1 MSKSVAVA
9 GKGGTGKSTIA
20 ALIVKGLVRRGMGP
34 VLAVDADPDCNLGT
48 LLGMRP
54 EQTVGGL
61 RDEIL
66 QNIKD
71 FPAGMTKANYIEAGL
86 HGIIEESEGVDLVTM
101 GKGEG
106 SGCYCFINSLIR
118 KFCDDLAP
126 SYRWLVMDN
135 EAGME
140 HLSRRT
146 TVDVDGLIVV
156 VTENPLS
163 LHCAEQVEEITA
175 GMRGRVREQY
185 VVTNM
190 VREDRRPVVHKRLE
204 GLGMKLLCD
213 VPYDE
218 KLEELIFE
226 GRSVGELN
234 GAPLTGCID
243 RIIDKIGGENAGT

>member
-1 MSKSVAVA
+1 MTRSVAVA

-20 ALIVKGLVRRGMGP
+20 ALLVETLIKKKMGP

-48 LLGMRP
+48 LLGKRP

-66 QNIKD
+66 QEIKN

-86 HGIIEESEGVDLVTM
+86 HGIIDEGDGFDLVTM

-126 SYRWLVMDN
+126 SYKWMVMDN
-135 EAGME
+135 EAGLE

-146 TVDVDGLIVV
+146 TVDVDGLVVV
-156 VTENPLS
+156 VTESPLS
-163 LHCAEQVEEITA
+163 VDCARQVEEITA
-175 GMRGRVREQY
+175 DFKDRIRGRY

-190 VREDRRPVVHKRLE
+190 VKSERREMVHKRLS
-204 GLGMKLLCD
+204 GMSLELLCD
-213 VPYDE
+213 VPHDAQ
-218 KLEELIFE
+218 LEELIFT
-226 GRSVGELN
+226 GESLSRLDD
-234 GAPLTGCID
+234 GPVTGCIEK
-243 RIIDKIGGENAGT
+243 IISRIGGDSGRS